1 MLITL
6 FYLLAKPLNVHT
18 CYIDTSDGC
27 GLSFLLTTLTASFWP
42 VASDLCVCV
51 CYPSIFC
58 RVVKTYVEILVK
70 FALLILFYLIKISFL
85 NVIIYLHVISFKV
98 LVDNTRKIYAPN
110 FIKTGKFR
118 FSTIKSTSLVKHCRL
133 QGKQAVGH
141 FQPKTLQQIKCLIY
155 LVLKKGTIRPAA
167 NPQFKGKVGTQ
178 YSGPFISIVH
188 V

>member
-1 MLITL
+1 MLVFCFNLFIYCQRILHQFYNELTHIIMLITL
-6 FYLLAKPLNVHT
+6 FYLLAKLLNVHT

-85 NVIIYLHVISFKV
+85 
-98 LVDNTRKIYAPN
+98 
-110 FIKTGKFR
+110 KTD
-118 FSTIKSTSLVKHCRL
+118 
-133 QGKQAVGH
+133 
-141 FQPKTLQQIKCLIY
+141 
-155 LVLKKGTIRPAA
+155 
-167 NPQFKGKVGTQ
+167 
-178 YSGPFISIVH
+178 
-188 V
+188 